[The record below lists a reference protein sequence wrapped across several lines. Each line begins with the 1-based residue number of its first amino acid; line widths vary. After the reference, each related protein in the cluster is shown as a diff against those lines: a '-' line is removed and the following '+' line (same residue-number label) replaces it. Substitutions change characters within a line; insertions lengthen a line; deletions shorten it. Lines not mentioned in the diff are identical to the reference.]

1 MKYANQ
7 EKNTVVV
14 SHPNSGQ
21 QWTVP
26 RGHRF
31 WSEWG
36 IDTAEQEGRID
47 EPETIDANDATGGSS
62 VNAE

>member
-1 MKYANQ
+1 MQYANK
-7 EKNTVVV
+7 EKSAVIAN
-14 SHPNSGQ
+14 HPITGI

-36 IDTAEQEGRID
+36 IDVAENEGRID
-47 EPETIDANDATGGSS
+47 EAKDTDDADLLP
-62 VNAE
+62 